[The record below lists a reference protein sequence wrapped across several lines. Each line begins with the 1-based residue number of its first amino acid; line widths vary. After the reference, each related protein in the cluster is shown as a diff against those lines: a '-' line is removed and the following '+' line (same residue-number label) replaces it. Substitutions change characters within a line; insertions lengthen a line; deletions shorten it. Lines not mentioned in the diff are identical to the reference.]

1 MLRYNECLTNR
12 VFQTSHKNFD
22 SFYFVFQTCSRPFL
36 IDPSSR
42 ATDWLKN
49 FLALKREPTV
59 ISLQHPNFQNELE
72 LAVRFGKILVV
83 LEADII
89 EPILV
94 PILRGDLVSQ
104 GSREVVQIADKIVDY
119 NPDFRLFLCTRTP
132 NPIITP
138 DAAAVLTVVNFTTTR
153 AGLTSQLLSS
163 TLSFEKP
170 EIETKKKEL
179 VKNIESLKIEL
190 SKLGESLLH
199 ELANAQGNI
208 LENKELLES
217 LNKTKASSLAITESL
232 AESSQLEEALNNEIS
247 DYLPFAEF
255 GSCLYFAII
264 DASKLSNMYQ
274 FSLNSFAG
282 LFERA
287 LNQSKATGDLTQH
300 INHLKGALESLVY
313 EYVCRSLFK
322 SDRVAFAIHLA
333 HAMHSEYFQENV
345 ILPCIKLVHSLLWY
359 FLY

>member
-1 MLRYNECLTNR
+1 MQVDLCKMFNL
-12 VFQTSHKNFD
+12 
-22 SFYFVFQTCSRPFL
+22 QTCSRPFL

-42 ATDWLKN
+42 ATEWLKN
-49 FLALKREPTV
+49 FLSLKRPPTV

-132 NPIITP
+132 NPVITP
-138 DAAAVLTVVNFTTTR
+138 DAAAVLTVVNFTTTH
-153 AGLTSQLLSS
+153 AGLTSQLLST

-190 SKLGESLLH
+190 SKLGESLLQ
-199 ELANAQGNI
+199 ELASAQGNI
-208 LENKELLES
+208 LENKELLDS

-264 DASKLSNMYQ
+264 DTSKLNNMYQ

-282 LFERA
+282 LFEKA
-287 LNQSKATGDLTQH
+287 LTQSKAAGDLTQH
-300 INHLKGALESLVY
+300 INHLKGILESLVF

-322 SDRVAFAIHLA
+322 ADRLAFAIHLA
-333 HAMHSEYFQENV
+333 HIMHPEYFQDNV
-345 ILPCIKLVHSLLWY
+345 SRT
-359 FLY
+359 